1 MNKLKLNNNRID
13 ICKKR
18 KGFTLVELVIVVAII
33 GILAGIVAIKFSGAQ
48 KKAKENADYANASN
62 IATAAYMAES
72 EGKEGDD
79 AYNIEN
85 LVRGKYLS
93 SKPKPQ
99 SVSGKFKIKQPDNK
113 NELKVVVE
121 VSSTG
126 GGSTTEKVF
135 YPKPDDKSTTD

>member
-62 IATAAYMAES
+62 IATATYMAES
-72 EGKEGDD
+72 EGKEGND
-79 AYNIEN
+79 AYSIDN
-85 LVRGKYLS
+85 LVKGKYLS
-93 SKPKPQ
+93 SEPKPQ
-99 SVSGKFKIKQPDNK
+99 SVSGKFEIKPPDK
-113 NELKVVVE
+113 ENELKVVVKE
-121 VSSTG
+121 SPTG
-126 GGSTTEKVF
+126 GTGSGEKVF

>member
-1 MNKLKLNNNRID
+1 MPKTNK
-13 ICKKR
+13 
-18 KGFTLVELVIVVAII
+18 ELVIVVAII

-72 EGKEGDD
+72 EGKEGND

-85 LVRGKYLS
+85 LVKGKYLS
-93 SKPKPQ
+93 SEPKPQ
-99 SVSGKFKIKQPDNK
+99 SVSGKFKIEPPNDK

-126 GGSTTEKVF
+126 GTGSGEKVF

>member
-33 GILAGIVAIKFSGAQ
+33 GILAGFVAIKFSGSQ

-72 EGKEGDD
+72 EGKEGND

-85 LVRGKYLS
+85 LVKGKYLS
-93 SKPKPQ
+93 SEPKPQ
-99 SVSGKFKIKQPDNK
+99 SVSGKFKIEPPNDK

-126 GGSTTEKVF
+126 GTGSGEKVF